1 MKKILALLLTF
12 SVVQCGLIFGQIFG
26 GWGGTFFTS
35 ALAET
40 DVEEF
45 ELSSMTLE
53 QLNQLK
59 AAIDDEIRI
68 NHTPDNVGKE
78 AILDATKDIVEKAF
92 ADRGITVSWAWV
104 DYKYTKDWD
113 SYTLATHIDYYD
125 ASSTK
130 VKPDVY
136 AEVNVVDG
144 ICNLTFVQV
153 GDEVLL
159 SPSAPVPNTTTG
171 TEEAT
176 ESQQEEAISLQ
187 YGELLSLHEQDGI
200 AVVKAK
206 IAPSFSNSATVSQN
220 YYNIEALVKKHGFDK
235 YDEVQYWAI
244 ADMTDGSEQKVIS
257 FTVPHDV
264 LTKIAAGKLAINQ
277 LGSYVTDLWVHQS
290 LR

>member
-1 MKKILALLLTF
+1 MKKMLALLLTF
-12 SVVQCGLIFGQIFG
+12 SIVQYGLIFGQIFG
-26 GWGGTFFTS
+26 GWGTFFAS

-136 AEVNVVDG
+136 AEGNVVDG

-159 SPSAPVPNTTTG
+159 SPSSTVPNTTTG

-206 IAPSFSNSATVSQN
+206 IAPSFSNSTTVSQN

-235 YDEVQYWAI
+235 YDEVQYWAV

>member
-1 MKKILALLLTF
+1 MKKMLALLLTF
-12 SVVQCGLIFGQIFG
+12 FIVQYGLIFGQIFG

-136 AEVNVVDG
+136 AEGNVVDG

-235 YDEVQYWAI
+235 YDEVQYWAV

>member
-1 MKKILALLLTF
+1 MKKMLALLLTF
-12 SVVQCGLIFGQIFG
+12 SIVQYGLIFGQFFG
-26 GWGGTFFTS
+26 GGGTFFAE

-40 DVEEF
+40 DVAEF

-68 NHTPDNVGKE
+68 NHTPDNVGKD
-78 AILDATKDIVEKAF
+78 AILDATKNIVEKTF

-104 DYKYTKDWD
+104 DYEYTKDWD

-125 ASSTK
+125 ASNAK

-136 AEVNVVDG
+136 AEGSVVDG

-159 SPSAPVPNTTTG
+159 SLLSPASNTTTG

-235 YDEVQYWAI
+235 YDEVQYWAV

-257 FTVPHDV
+257 FTVPHDI
-264 LTKIAAGKLAINQ
+264 LAKIAAGKLAINQ

>member
-1 MKKILALLLTF
+1 MKKMLALLLTF
-12 SVVQCGLIFGQIFG
+12 SIVQYGLIFGQIFG
-26 GWGGTFFTS
+26 GGGTFFAS

-68 NHTPDNVGKE
+68 NHTPDNVGKD
-78 AILDATKDIVEKAF
+78 AILDATKDIVEKVF

-113 SYTLATHIDYYD
+113 SYTLTTHIDYYD

-136 AEVNVVDG
+136 AEGNVVDG

-159 SPSAPVPNTTTG
+159 SPSSPVPNTTTG

-235 YDEVQYWAI
+235 YDEVQYWAV

-290 LR
+290 IR

>member
-1 MKKILALLLTF
+1 MKKMLALLLAI
-12 SVVQCGLIFGQIFG
+12 SIVQCGLIFGQIFG
-26 GWGGTFFTS
+26 RGTFFAS

-40 DVEEF
+40 GVEDF
-45 ELSSMTLE
+45 ELSNMTLE

-68 NHTPDNVGKE
+68 NHTPDNVGKD
-78 AILDATKDIVEKAF
+78 AILDATKSIVEKTF

-104 DYKYTKDWD
+104 DYEYTKDWD

-125 ASSTK
+125 ASNTK

-136 AEVNVVDG
+136 AEGNVVDG

-159 SPSAPVPNTTTG
+159 SSSSPAPNTATG

-176 ESQQEEAISLQ
+176 ESQQEEAVSLQ
-187 YGELLSLHEQDGI
+187 FGELLSLNEQDGI

-220 YYNIEALVKKHGFDK
+220 YYNIESLVEKHGFDK
-235 YDEVQYWAI
+235 YDEVQYWAV

-257 FTVPHDV
+257 FTVPHDI
-264 LTKIAAGKLAINQ
+264 LAKIAAGKLAINQ

>member
-1 MKKILALLLTF
+1 MKKMLALMLAI
-12 SVVQCGLIFGQIFG
+12 SIVQCGLIFGQIFG
-26 GWGGTFFTS
+26 GGGTFFAE

-40 DVEEF
+40 DVAEF

-68 NHTPDNVGKE
+68 NHTPDNVGKD
-78 AILDATKDIVEKAF
+78 AILDATKDIVEKTF

-104 DYKYTKDWD
+104 DYEYTKDWD

-125 ASSTK
+125 ASNTK

-136 AEVNVVDG
+136 AEGNVVDG
-144 ICNLTFVQV
+144 ICNLTFLQV

-159 SPSAPVPNTTTG
+159 SPSSPAPNTETG
-171 TEEAT
+171 TEEST
-176 ESQQEEAISLQ
+176 ESQQEEAISLEN
-187 YGELLSLHEQDGI
+187 GKLLSLHEQDGI

-235 YDEVQYWAI
+235 YDEVQYWAV
-244 ADMTDGSEQKVIS
+244 ADMTGGSEQKVIS
-257 FTVPHDV
+257 FTVPHDI
-264 LTKIAAGKLAINQ
+264 LAKIAAGKLAINQ

>member
-12 SVVQCGLIFGQIFG
+12 SIVQYGLIFGQIFE
-26 GWGGTFFTS
+26 GGTFFAS

-92 ADRGITVSWAWV
+92 ANRGITVSWAWV

-136 AEVNVVDG
+136 AEGNVVDG

-159 SPSAPVPNTTTG
+159 SPSSSAPNTATG

-235 YDEVQYWAI
+235 YDEVQYWAV

>member
-1 MKKILALLLTF
+1 MKKMLALLLTF
-12 SVVQCGLIFGQIFG
+12 SIVQYGLIFGQIFG
-26 GWGGTFFTS
+26 GGTFFAS

-68 NHTPDNVGKE
+68 NHTPDNVGKD

-136 AEVNVVDG
+136 AEGNVVDG
-144 ICNLTFVQV
+144 ICNLAFVQV

-159 SPSAPVPNTTTG
+159 SPSSPVPNTTTG

-176 ESQQEEAISLQ
+176 ESQQEEAILLQ
-187 YGELLSLHEQDGI
+187 HGELLSLHEQDGI

-235 YDEVQYWAI
+235 YDEVQYWAV

-257 FTVPHDV
+257 FTVPHDI

>member
-1 MKKILALLLTF
+1 MKKMLALLLTF
-12 SVVQCGLIFGQIFG
+12 SIVQYGLIFGQIFG
-26 GWGGTFFTS
+26 WGGTFFAS

-136 AEVNVVDG
+136 AEGNVVDG

-159 SPSAPVPNTTTG
+159 SPSSPVPNTTTG
-171 TEEAT
+171 TEEAA

-235 YDEVQYWAI
+235 YDEVQYWAV

>member
-1 MKKILALLLTF
+1 MKKMLALLLMF
-12 SVVQCGLIFGQIFG
+12 SVVQYGLIFGQIFG
-26 GWGGTFFTS
+26 GGGTFFAS

-136 AEVNVVDG
+136 AEGNVVDG

-159 SPSAPVPNTTTG
+159 SPSSPVPNTTTG

-235 YDEVQYWAI
+235 YDEVQYWAV

>member
-1 MKKILALLLTF
+1 MKKMLALLLTF
-12 SVVQCGLIFGQIFG
+12 SIVQYGLIFGQIFG
-26 GWGGTFFTS
+26 GGTFFAS

-136 AEVNVVDG
+136 AEGNVVDG

-159 SPSAPVPNTTTG
+159 SPSFPVPNTTTG
-171 TEEAT
+171 TEETT

-235 YDEVQYWAI
+235 YDEVQYWAV
-244 ADMTDGSEQKVIS
+244 ADMTDGSEQKLIS

>member
-1 MKKILALLLTF
+1 MKKMLALLLTF
-12 SVVQCGLIFGQIFG
+12 SIVQYGLIFGQIFG
-26 GWGGTFFTS
+26 GGTFFTS

-136 AEVNVVDG
+136 AEGNVVDG

-235 YDEVQYWAI
+235 YDEVQYWAV

>member
-1 MKKILALLLTF
+1 MKKMLALLLTF
-12 SVVQCGLIFGQIFG
+12 SIVQYGLIFGQIFG
-26 GWGGTFFTS
+26 GGGTFFAS

-45 ELSSMTLE
+45 ELSSLTLE

-136 AEVNVVDG
+136 AEGNVVDG

-159 SPSAPVPNTTTG
+159 SPSSPVPNTTTG

-176 ESQQEEAISLQ
+176 ESQQEEAVLLQ

-235 YDEVQYWAI
+235 YDEVQYWAV

>member
-1 MKKILALLLTF
+1 
-12 SVVQCGLIFGQIFG
+12 
-26 GWGGTFFTS
+26 
-35 ALAET
+35 
-40 DVEEF
+40 
-45 ELSSMTLE
+45 MTLE

-136 AEVNVVDG
+136 AEGNVVDG

-159 SPSAPVPNTTTG
+159 SPSAPVSNTTTG

-235 YDEVQYWAI
+235 YDEVQYWAV

-264 LTKIAAGKLAINQ
+264 LTQIAAGKLAINQ

>member
-1 MKKILALLLTF
+1 MKKMLALLLTF
-12 SVVQCGLIFGQIFG
+12 SIVQYGLIFGQIFG
-26 GWGGTFFTS
+26 GGGTFFTS

-136 AEVNVVDG
+136 AEGNVVDG

-176 ESQQEEAISLQ
+176 ESQQEKAISLQ

-235 YDEVQYWAI
+235 YDEVQYWAV

>member
-1 MKKILALLLTF
+1 MKKMLALLLTF
-12 SVVQCGLIFGQIFG
+12 SIVQYGLIFGQIFG
-26 GWGGTFFTS
+26 GGGGTFFTS
-35 ALAET
+35 ALAEA

-78 AILDATKDIVEKAF
+78 AILDATKGIVEKAF

-136 AEVNVVDG
+136 AEGNVVDG

-159 SPSAPVPNTTTG
+159 SPSSPVPNTTTG

-235 YDEVQYWAI
+235 YDEVQYWAV

>member
-1 MKKILALLLTF
+1 MKKMLALLLTF
-12 SVVQCGLIFGQIFG
+12 SIVQYGLIFGQIF
-26 GWGGTFFTS
+26 WGGTFFTS

-40 DVEEF
+40 DAEEF

-136 AEVNVVDG
+136 AEGNVVDG

-159 SPSAPVPNTTTG
+159 SQSAPVPNTTTG

-176 ESQQEEAISLQ
+176 ESQQEEAILLQ
-187 YGELLSLHEQDGI
+187 HGELLSLHEQDGI

-235 YDEVQYWAI
+235 YDEVQYWAV

>member
-1 MKKILALLLTF
+1 
-12 SVVQCGLIFGQIFG
+12 
-26 GWGGTFFTS
+26 
-35 ALAET
+35 
-40 DVEEF
+40 
-45 ELSSMTLE
+45 MTLE

-78 AILDATKDIVEKAF
+78 AILDATKGIVEKAF

-136 AEVNVVDG
+136 AEGNVVDG

-176 ESQQEEAISLQ
+176 ESQQEEAVPLQ

-220 YYNIEALVKKHGFDK
+220 YYNIEALVKKHGFGK
-235 YDEVQYWAI
+235 YDEVQYWAV

-264 LTKIAAGKLAINQ
+264 LAKIAAGKLAINQ

>member
-1 MKKILALLLTF
+1 
-12 SVVQCGLIFGQIFG
+12 
-26 GWGGTFFTS
+26 
-35 ALAET
+35 
-40 DVEEF
+40 
-45 ELSSMTLE
+45 MTLE

-136 AEVNVVDG
+136 AEGNVVDG

-235 YDEVQYWAI
+235 YDKVQYWAV

>member
-1 MKKILALLLTF
+1 MKKMLALLLTF
-12 SVVQCGLIFGQIFG
+12 SIVQYGLIFGQIFG
-26 GWGGTFFTS
+26 GGGTFFTS

-68 NHTPDNVGKE
+68 NHTPDNVAKE

-136 AEVNVVDG
+136 AEGNVVDG

-159 SPSAPVPNTTTG
+159 SLSSPVPNTTTG

-235 YDEVQYWAI
+235 YDEVQYWAV

-264 LTKIAAGKLAINQ
+264 LTQIAAGKLAINQ

>member
-1 MKKILALLLTF
+1 MKKMLALLLTF
-12 SVVQCGLIFGQIFG
+12 SIVQYGLIFRPNFRG
-26 GWGGTFFTS
+26 GGTFFTS

-78 AILDATKDIVEKAF
+78 AILDATKDIVEKTF

-136 AEVNVVDG
+136 AEGNVVDG

-159 SPSAPVPNTTTG
+159 SPSSPVPNTTTG

-187 YGELLSLHEQDGI
+187 YGELLSLHKQDGI

-235 YDEVQYWAI
+235 YDEVQYWAV

>member
-1 MKKILALLLTF
+1 MKKMLALLLTF
-12 SVVQCGLIFGQIFG
+12 SIVQYGLIFGQIFG
-26 GWGGTFFTS
+26 GGGTFFTS

-78 AILDATKDIVEKAF
+78 AILDATKDIVEKTF

-136 AEVNVVDG
+136 AEGNVVDG

-159 SPSAPVPNTTTG
+159 SPSSPVPNTTTG

-235 YDEVQYWAI
+235 YDEVQYWAV

>member
-1 MKKILALLLTF
+1 MKKMLALLLTF
-12 SVVQCGLIFGQIFG
+12 SIVQYGLIFGQIFG
-26 GWGGTFFTS
+26 GGGTFFAS

-40 DVEEF
+40 GVEEF
-45 ELSSMTLE
+45 ELSSLTLE

-136 AEVNVVDG
+136 AEGNVVDG

-159 SPSAPVPNTTTG
+159 SQSSTVPNTTTG

-235 YDEVQYWAI
+235 YDEVQYWAV

>member
-1 MKKILALLLTF
+1 MKKMLALLLTF
-12 SVVQCGLIFGQIFG
+12 SIVQYGLIFGQIFG
-26 GWGGTFFTS
+26 GGTFFAS

-136 AEVNVVDG
+136 AEGNVVDG

-159 SPSAPVPNTTTG
+159 SPSSTVPNTTTG

-206 IAPSFSNSATVSQN
+206 IAPSFSNSTTVSQN

-235 YDEVQYWAI
+235 YDEVQYWAV

>member
-1 MKKILALLLTF
+1 MKKMLALLLTF
-12 SVVQCGLIFGQIFG
+12 SIVQYGLIFGQIFG
-26 GWGGTFFTS
+26 GTFFAS

-136 AEVNVVDG
+136 AEGNVVDG

-159 SPSAPVPNTTTG
+159 SPSSPVPNTTTG

-176 ESQQEEAISLQ
+176 ESRKEEAISLQ

-235 YDEVQYWAI
+235 YDEVQYWAV

>member
-1 MKKILALLLTF
+1 MKKMLALLLTF
-12 SVVQCGLIFGQIFG
+12 SIVQYVLIFGQIFG
-26 GWGGTFFTS
+26 GGGTFLPT
-35 ALAET
+35 ARAET

-104 DYKYTKDWD
+104 DYRYTKDWD

-136 AEVNVVDG
+136 AEGNVVDG

-187 YGELLSLHEQDGI
+187 HGELLSLHEQDGI

-235 YDEVQYWAI
+235 YDEVQYWAV

>member
-1 MKKILALLLTF
+1 MKKMLALLLTF
-12 SVVQCGLIFGQIFG
+12 SIVQYGLIFGQIFG
-26 GWGGTFFTS
+26 GGTFFAS

-40 DVEEF
+40 GVEEF
-45 ELSSMTLE
+45 ELSSLTLE

-136 AEVNVVDG
+136 AEGNVVDG

-159 SPSAPVPNTTTG
+159 SQSSTVPNTTTG
-171 TEEAT
+171 TEEPT

-235 YDEVQYWAI
+235 YDEVQYWAV

>member
-1 MKKILALLLTF
+1 
-12 SVVQCGLIFGQIFG
+12 
-26 GWGGTFFTS
+26 
-35 ALAET
+35 
-40 DVEEF
+40 
-45 ELSSMTLE
+45 MTLE

-68 NHTPDNVGKE
+68 NHTPDSVGKD
-78 AILDATKDIVEKAF
+78 AILNATKDIVEKTF
-92 ADRGITVSWAWV
+92 TDRGITVSWAWV
-104 DYKYTKDWD
+104 NYEYTKDWD

-125 ASSTK
+125 ASNTK

-136 AEVNVVDG
+136 AEGNVVDG

-159 SPSAPVPNTTTG
+159 SPSSSAPNTATG

-187 YGELLSLHEQDGI
+187 YGELLSLNEQDGF

-235 YDEVQYWAI
+235 YDEVQYWAV

-277 LGSYVTDLWVHQS
+277 LGSYVTDLWLHQS

>member
-1 MKKILALLLTF
+1 MKKMLALLLTF
-12 SVVQCGLIFGQIFG
+12 SIVQYGLIFGQIFG
-26 GWGGTFFTS
+26 GGGTFFAS

-136 AEVNVVDG
+136 AEGNVVDG

-159 SPSAPVPNTTTG
+159 SPSSTVPNTTTG

-206 IAPSFSNSATVSQN
+206 IAPSFSNSTTVSQN

-235 YDEVQYWAI
+235 YDEVQYWAV

>member
-1 MKKILALLLTF
+1 MKKMLALLLTF
-12 SVVQCGLIFGQIFG
+12 SIVQYGLIFGQIFG
-26 GWGGTFFTS
+26 GGGGTFFAS

-45 ELSSMTLE
+45 ELSSLTLE

-136 AEVNVVDG
+136 AEGNVVDG

-159 SPSAPVPNTTTG
+159 SPSSPVPNTTTG

-176 ESQQEEAISLQ
+176 ESQQEEAVLLQ

-235 YDEVQYWAI
+235 YDEVQYWAV

>member
-1 MKKILALLLTF
+1 MKKMLALLLTF
-12 SVVQCGLIFGQIFG
+12 SIVQYGLIFGQIFG
-26 GWGGTFFTS
+26 GGTFFTS

-136 AEVNVVDG
+136 AEGNVIDG

-159 SPSAPVPNTTTG
+159 SLSSPVPNTTTG

-235 YDEVQYWAI
+235 YDEVQYWAV

>member
-1 MKKILALLLTF
+1 MKKMLALLLTF
-12 SVVQCGLIFGQIFG
+12 SIVQYGLIFGQIFG
-26 GWGGTFFTS
+26 GGTFLAS

-136 AEVNVVDG
+136 AEGNVVDG

-159 SPSAPVPNTTTG
+159 SPSSPVPNTTTG

-235 YDEVQYWAI
+235 YDEVQYWAV

>member
-1 MKKILALLLTF
+1 MKKMLALLLTF
-12 SVVQCGLIFGQIFG
+12 SIVQYGLIFGQIFG
-26 GWGGTFFTS
+26 GGTFFTS

-78 AILDATKDIVEKAF
+78 AILDATKDIVEKTF

-136 AEVNVVDG
+136 AEGNVVDG

-159 SPSAPVPNTTTG
+159 SPSSPVPNTTTG

-235 YDEVQYWAI
+235 YDEVQYWAV

>member
-1 MKKILALLLTF
+1 MKKILALLLAL
-12 SVVQCGLIFGQIFG
+12 SIVQCGLIFGQFFG
-26 GWGGTFFTS
+26 GGGTFFAS

-40 DVEEF
+40 GVEEF
-45 ELSSMTLE
+45 ELSSLTLE

-136 AEVNVVDG
+136 AEGNVVDG

-159 SPSAPVPNTTTG
+159 SQSSTVPNTTTG

-235 YDEVQYWAI
+235 YDEVQYWAV

>member
-1 MKKILALLLTF
+1 MKKMLALLLTF
-12 SVVQCGLIFGQIFG
+12 SIVQYGLIFGQIFG
-26 GWGGTFFTS
+26 GGTFFTS
-35 ALAET
+35 ALAEA

-78 AILDATKDIVEKAF
+78 AILDATKGIVEKAF

-136 AEVNVVDG
+136 AEGNVVDG

-159 SPSAPVPNTTTG
+159 SPSSPVPNTTTG

-235 YDEVQYWAI
+235 YDEVQYWAV

>member
-1 MKKILALLLTF
+1 MKKMLALLLTF
-12 SVVQCGLIFGQIFG
+12 SIVQYGLIFGQIFG
-26 GWGGTFFTS
+26 GGGTFFAS

-136 AEVNVVDG
+136 AEGNVVDG

-159 SPSAPVPNTTTG
+159 SPSSPVPNTTTG

-235 YDEVQYWAI
+235 YDEVQYWAV

>member
-1 MKKILALLLTF
+1 MKKMLALLLTF
-12 SVVQCGLIFGQIFG
+12 SIVQYGLIFGQIFG
-26 GWGGTFFTS
+26 GGTFFTS

-136 AEVNVVDG
+136 AEGNVVDG

-159 SPSAPVPNTTTG
+159 SPSSTVPNTTTG

-235 YDEVQYWAI
+235 YDEVQYWAV

>member
-1 MKKILALLLTF
+1 MKKMLALLLTF
-12 SVVQCGLIFGQIFG
+12 SIVQYGLIFGQIFG
-26 GWGGTFFTS
+26 GGTFFTS

-78 AILDATKDIVEKAF
+78 AILDATKDIVEKTF

-136 AEVNVVDG
+136 AEGNVVDG

-159 SPSAPVPNTTTG
+159 SPSSPVPNTTTG

-235 YDEVQYWAI
+235 YDEVQYWAV

-257 FTVPHDV
+257 FTVPHDI
-264 LTKIAAGKLAINQ
+264 LAKIAAGKLAINQ

>member
-1 MKKILALLLTF
+1 
-12 SVVQCGLIFGQIFG
+12 
-26 GWGGTFFTS
+26 
-35 ALAET
+35 
-40 DVEEF
+40 
-45 ELSSMTLE
+45 MTLE

-68 NHTPDNVGKE
+68 NHTPDNVGKD

-125 ASSTK
+125 ASNTK

-136 AEVNVVDG
+136 AEGNVVDG

-159 SPSAPVPNTTTG
+159 SPSSPVPNTTTG

-187 YGELLSLHEQDGI
+187 HGELLSLHEQDGI

-235 YDEVQYWAI
+235 YDEVQYWAV

>member
-1 MKKILALLLTF
+1 MKKMLALLLTF
-12 SVVQCGLIFGQIFG
+12 SIVQYGLIFGQIFG
-26 GWGGTFFTS
+26 GGTFFTS

-136 AEVNVVDG
+136 AEGNVVDG

-235 YDEVQYWAI
+235 YDEVQYWAV

-277 LGSYVTDLWVHQS
+277 LGSYVADLWVHQS